1 MAPKKGI
8 KPPKRVIFGGFS
20 WPACH
25 GVGHLIKTVCLG
37 MLLGFGNGQAT
48 AWAAVPGERNYPST
62 TYYGVFRPF
71 YEGEYQD
78 ALRGFQEEIRS
89 AFKTVDARWIDS
101 ICYYTMAGEC
111 YYHMGDLGQAL
122 EHYTAALKLYTAYPD
137 WMIYVQFP
145 AHLTPAGVGA
155 YVRVPWGVSKRN
167 VRLAQIP
174 NRMLIAIGQLDQQRT
189 VREGGVVRPPML
201 LPIQPSEIVRTT
213 CLALRR
219 YAELMGPCSAQD
231 ALIQEVATK
240 LSRRPGP
247 PNHWSECWIDVQAGL
262 AMLAAGK
269 PEQGLPLLQRSLLAA
284 GEYEHPLTCVALL
297 ELGKQLALK
306 GQYQE
311 AARYFE
317 EATYA
322 AANAG
327 DLGVLEEAFRCGAVN
342 HLISNAKGIYPPLE
356 SAIAWAKLKDYRQLR
371 ASLLLLAAEQ
381 QALRGNSGVASNL
394 LEECK
399 FTVGRRRMG
408 DGWIGARYRYLS
420 ALVLLQQQ
428 KLPAAQ
434 EALAGALAYMQ
445 KGSHRLFHIG
455 LVDRLFLSGRLTS
468 RTAMDLFELVLR
480 DPQAPDW
487 AFDPLESLAVLVTP
501 HPAPYEHWFE
511 VALER
516 KDFERAL
523 EIADRL
529 RRHRFLTTLPL
540 GGRVDSLRWI
550 LEGPPE
556 ALPASGRLQRQ
567 NFLAAYPTY
576 AELSRQAQQI
586 RQALA
591 AWPVVPDDQ
600 AAQQAQRK
608 ALEQLGQ
615 ISLVQEALVY
625 QMALRREPTDL
636 VFPPLKTTKEILASL
651 PKGGALL
658 VFLTT
663 SRGMYGFYLADGRYS
678 YWQVKSPAGAAKLAQ
693 TFLRELG
700 HYEGNREL
708 SMKELADPKWKSTGQ
723 KLLQILL
730 EGSKA
735 DLGQLEE
742 LLIVPDGWLW
752 YVPFEALPEKEV
764 ASNQAGQ
771 PLLWRMRIRYLPI
784 ASMAVP
790 DGRGRRPAAKTVV
803 VVGRLFPQDEDQVAQ
818 QAYEKLARVV
828 RATEV
833 LRTAPPVPSCL
844 YGVLIDHLIVFE
856 DLGLLQQGPYRWA
869 PIPLER
875 TKPGNQLEDWFSLPF
890 GGPDM
895 IILPGYHTAAE
906 IALKQTPALGPGMEI
921 FLPVCG
927 LMNNGART
935 ILLSR
940 WRPGGKTAFDLVREF
955 AQEIPYTTAAAA
967 WQRAVLLAANQT
979 LDPEAEPRLKKP
991 ASDEEPPKADH
1002 PFFWAGYLLV
1012 DTGVPP
1018 EATGKPAAEPGPEAK
1033 PLPFPQLPKMPAG
1046 AEAPKEPENAPPAK
1060 QPKGQPPAPLPEK
1073 AAPAKQPNNP
1083 PATKQPNQGP

>member
-1 MAPKKGI
+1 MSFPIRAYQMAGGGS
-8 KPPKRVIFGGFS
+8 KP
-20 WPACH
+20 
-25 GVGHLIKTVCLG
+25 LIG
-37 MLLGFGNGQAT
+37 MMLVSC
-48 AWAAVPGERNYPST
+48 WAALAFGAGAPPGERVYPSS
-62 TYYGVFRPF
+62 TYYGVFRFF

-122 EHYTAALKLYTAYPD
+122 EHYTAALKLYAAYPD

-145 AHLTPAGVGA
+145 PHLTPAGVGA
-155 YVRVPWGVSKRN
+155 YVRVPWGMSKRN

-174 NRMLIAIGQLDQQRT
+174 SRMLIAIGQLDQQRT

-201 LPIQPSEIVRTT
+201 LPIQPAEIVRTT

-219 YAELMGPCSAQD
+219 YAELMGPCCAQD
-231 ALIQEVATK
+231 PLIQEIAGK
-240 LSRRPGP
+240 LARRPGP

-262 AMLAAGK
+262 ALLAAGK

-284 GEYEHPLTCVALL
+284 GEYEHPMTCVALL

-306 GQYQE
+306 GQHQE

-342 HLISNAKGIYPPLE
+342 HLVSNAKGIYPPLE
-356 SAIAWAKLKDYRQLR
+356 SAIAWAKVKDYRQLR

-381 QALRGNSGVASNL
+381 QALRGATPAAAAL
-394 LEECK
+394 LDECK
-399 FTVGRRRMG
+399 LTVGRRRMG

-455 LVDRLFLSGRLTS
+455 LVDRLFLSGRMTS
-468 RTAMDLFELVLR
+468 RTAMEMFSLVLR
-480 DPQAPDW
+480 DPQPADW
-487 AFDPLESLAVLVTP
+487 AFDPLESLAVLVSP
-501 HPAPYEHWFE
+501 HPGPYEHWFE
-511 VALER
+511 VALDR
-516 KDFERAL
+516 KDFETAL

-529 RRHRFLTTLPL
+529 RRHRFLTTLAL
-540 GGRVDSLRWI
+540 GGRLDALRWI

-556 ALPASGRLQRQ
+556 VLPASARLQRQ
-567 NFLAAYPTY
+567 NFLAAYPAY
-576 AELSRQAQQI
+576 EQLSRQAQQI

-591 AWPVVPDDQ
+591 AGPLVPEDQ
-600 AAQQAQRK
+600 ATHQAQQK
-608 ALEQLGQ
+608 TLEQLGQ
-615 ISLVQEALVY
+615 ISLLQETLLY

-636 VFPPLKTTKEILASL
+636 VFPPIKPTKEILASL

-658 VFLTT
+658 VFFNT
-663 SRGMYGFYLADGRYS
+663 SRGLYGFFLADGRYS
-678 YWQVKSPAGAAKLAQ
+678 YWQLKSPAGAARLGQ
-693 TFLRELG
+693 TLLRELG

-708 SMKELADPKWKSTGQ
+708 TIKELADPKWKSTAQ
-723 KLLQILL
+723 KLLQMLL

-735 DLGQLEE
+735 DLAQVSEV
-742 LLIVPDGWLW
+742 IVVPDGWLW
-752 YVPFEALPEKEV
+752 YVPLEALPISQ
-764 ASNQAGQ
+764 AQANQPAD
-771 PLLWRMRIRYLPI
+771 PLLWRMRIRYLPL
-784 ASMAVP
+784 ASLAVP
-790 DGRGRRPAAKTVV
+790 DGRGRRPSAKTAV
-803 VVGRLFPQDEDQVAQ
+803 VVGKLFPQDAQEVAQ
-818 QAYEKLARVV
+818 QAYEKLAGVV
-828 RATEV
+828 RGSTM
-833 LRTAPPVPSCL
+833 LRTPPPVPSSL
-844 YGVLIDHLIVFE
+844 YGVLIDHLIVLD
-856 DLGLLQQGPYRWA
+856 DLGMVPQSPYRWA
-869 PIPLER
+869 PIPLDR
-875 TKPGNQLEDWFSLPF
+875 SRPGNQLEDWFALPF
-890 GGPDM
+890 GGPDV
-895 IILPGYHTAAE
+895 IVLPGYRTAAE
-906 IALKQTPALGPGMEI
+906 NALKQTPPLGPGMEI
-921 FLPVCG
+921 FLPICG
-927 LMNNGART
+927 LMNTGART

-940 WRPGGKTAFDLVREF
+940 WRPAGKTAFDLVREF
-955 AQEIPYTTAAAA
+955 AQEIPYTTAAQA
-967 WQRAVLLAANQT
+967 WQRSVLLVAQQT

-991 ASDEEPPKADH
+991 APDEEPPKAEH

-1018 EATGKPAAEPGPEAK
+1018 EASAKPPEQPGPAQK
-1033 PLPFPQLPKMPAG
+1033 PLPFPELPKPPSPP
-1046 AEAPKEPENAPPAK
+1046 EAPKGPADAELPKSPAGSKVPKAPP
-1060 QPKGQPPAPLPEK
+1060 PDVP
-1073 AAPAKQPNNP
+1073 
-1083 PATKQPNQGP
+1083 TKQPAGKPSANPPKAAASPQGTAREWAWGT